1 MTEQSPSTIGTV
13 AQEAARLIEDMA
25 TMARSSYSRGG
36 DSSRYAGAAAGE
48 PVRPSQPDEAVP
60 KQERRPRDGAAP
72 DSPPQNG
79 DAQNDAAQDR
89 EAQDR
94 EAQDREAQ
102 HSHPR
107 DRQSEGSGAGEEAAG
122 VCSHCGAERGD
133 AAGDGVSSNCTFC
146 PVCRG
151 IGLLRSVR
159 PETVDLLADLAMSV
173 AASLREVALR
183 SRASDPASSAA
194 STPGAPA
201 DPDRPPVQDIPVDD
215 ESEG

>member
-79 DAQNDAAQDR
+79 DAQNDA
-89 EAQDR
+89 AQDR